1 MNYSTLDEAYE
12 ANNAVRSKLKAT
24 VTALSGDQLNEL
36 PDGEKW
42 SIRQIVE
49 HVAMVNDGVFR
60 ICSKLLSK
68 AEGDARPAVSFAI
81 SPDLLEKASGSVGVK
96 LEAPERVRP
105 LANASL
111 EESLAKLDEN
121 ARALETLREKF
132 EKFDGS
138 EPKFPHP
145 YFGDLSAQEW
155 FALSGAHEGRHL
167 AQIRRIIEK
176 LD

>member
-24 VTALSGDQLNEL
+24 VAALSEEQLKTL
-36 PDGEKW
+36 PDGENW

-68 AEGDARPAVSFAI
+68 AEEDDRPNGGFVI
-81 SPDLLEKASGSVGVK
+81 SNDFIEKANGSIGVK
-96 LEAPERVRP
+96 LQAPERVQP
-105 LANASL
+105 IADASI
-111 EESLAKLDEN
+111 EESFAKLDEN
-121 ARALETLREKF
+121 VRALETLREKF
-132 EKFDGS
+132 ERFDGR

-155 FALSGAHEGRHL
+155 FALSSAHEKRHL

-176 LD
+176 LG